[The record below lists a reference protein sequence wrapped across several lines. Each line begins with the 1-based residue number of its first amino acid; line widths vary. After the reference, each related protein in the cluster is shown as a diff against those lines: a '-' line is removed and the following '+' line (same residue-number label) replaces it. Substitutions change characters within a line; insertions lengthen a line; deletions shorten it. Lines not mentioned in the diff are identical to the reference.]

1 MAERAASRTASRCPG
16 SAVRREGV
24 ALAERR
30 GARGEEEEVDMEMWG
45 KQAGSEEA
53 RARRSGLAG

>member
-1 MAERAASRTASRCPG
+1 MAERAASRTASRWPG

-24 ALAERR
+24 APAARR
-30 GARGEEEEVDMEMWG
+30 GARGEEEVDMEMWG
-45 KQAGSEEA
+45 KRAGCEEA